1 MVSRTGSLTWGFAGR
16 GGGLRLIMCSD
27 QGARDHD
34 EGPSRLDPATGQT
47 YVRALAT
54 PEQVLEL
61 FNWGPSGADQLTAVH
76 RERARL
82 RLPRAPRQPLT
93 LITDNGNIT

>member
-1 MVSRTGSLTWGFAGR
+1 
-16 GGGLRLIMCSD
+16 MCSD